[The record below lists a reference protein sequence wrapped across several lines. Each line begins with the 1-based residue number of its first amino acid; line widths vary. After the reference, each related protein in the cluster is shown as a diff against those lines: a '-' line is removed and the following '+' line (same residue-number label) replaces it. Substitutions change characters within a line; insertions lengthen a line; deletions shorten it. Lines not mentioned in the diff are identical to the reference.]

1 MHFAP
6 AIDEL
11 HLTRADGGTYT
22 PEKHNHNREEAM
34 RPPLPSRGF
43 EPHARKSSAGAYFPR
58 FRVSAA
64 KTNQETIV
72 LLITIAFLIVFG
84 LTLNG
89 FASVSNLLNLLRSIS
104 ILGVLGLGMGLIVI
118 SRGIDLSEVAIMAGS
133 WSIALIEM
141 QRGMPV
147 AGAVLIALAVAL
159 VIGVINGVMV
169 AFVEAPPL
177 FVTLAAGFVIYG
189 LAFWFAPAWVVYAP
203 KNEPSLMF
211 LGAGRLFGIPVPILV
226 FAAAA
231 VAMHLFLSRT
241 SLGRFI
247 YAQGDNPEAARLS
260 GVALRPLIVL
270 EYALVALLAWIAGF
284 VWIGT
289 TGSMQM
295 AITQGTMIFDVVLV
309 VVIGGISLI
318 GGRGSVF
325 SVVVGCVLIGT
336 LLNAF
341 TIMDVNTEVQNIIK
355 GVVLLAAIVL
365 DNWLHPRDEETARQ
379 GD

>member
-1 MHFAP
+1 MSVQS
-6 AIDEL
+6 
-11 HLTRADGGTYT
+11 
-22 PEKHNHNREEAM
+22 
-34 RPPLPSRGF
+34 PSRGVAV
-43 EPHARKSSAGAYFPR
+43 PAASSRLGALF
-58 FRVSAA
+58 A
-64 KTNQETIV
+64 KPSQEQIV
-72 LLITIAFLIVFG
+72 LLITIALLIVFG

-89 FASVSNLLNLLRSIS
+89 FATVSNLLNLLRSIS

-133 WSIALIEM
+133 WAIALIYM
-141 QRGMPV
+141 QNGMPV
-147 AGAVLIALAVAL
+147 LTAVLLALAIAVLI
-159 VIGVINGVMV
+159 GVVNGVMV
-169 AFVEAPPL
+169 AFVEAPAL

-189 LAFWFAPAWVVYAP
+189 LAFWIAPAWVVYVPKDAP
-203 KNEPSLMF
+203 GLMY

-226 FAAAA
+226 FAACAI
-231 VAMHLFLSRT
+231 AMHLFLSRT
-241 SLGRFI
+241 SIGRFI
-247 YAQGDNPEAARLS
+247 YSQGDNPEAARLT

-270 EYALVALLAWIAGF
+270 EHVLVAVLAWIAGL
-284 VWIGT
+284 VWVGT

-325 SVVVGCVLIGT
+325 SVVVGCILIGT

-341 TIMDVNTEVQNIIK
+341 TIMDVNSEVQNIIK

>member
-1 MHFAP
+1 MSVQS
-6 AIDEL
+6 
-11 HLTRADGGTYT
+11 
-22 PEKHNHNREEAM
+22 
-34 RPPLPSRGF
+34 PSRDVVV
-43 EPHARKSSAGAYFPR
+43 PAAPSRSGAML
-58 FRVSAA
+58 A
-64 KTNQETIV
+64 KPSQEQIV
-72 LLITIAFLIVFG
+72 LLITIALLVVFG

-89 FASVSNLLNLLRSIS
+89 FATVSNLLNLLRSIS

-133 WSIALIEM
+133 WAIALIEI
-141 QRGMPV
+141 QNGMPV
-147 AGAVLIALAVAL
+147 FTAVLLALAIAVLIGIV
-159 VIGVINGVMV
+159 NGVMV
-169 AFVEAPPL
+169 AFVEAPAL

-189 LAFWFAPAWVVYAP
+189 LAFWIAPAWVVYAP
-203 KNEPSLMF
+203 KDAPGLMY

-226 FAAAA
+226 FAVCAI
-231 VAMHLFLSRT
+231 AMHLFLSRT
-241 SLGRFI
+241 SIGRFI
-247 YAQGDNPEAARLS
+247 YSQGDNPEAARLT
-260 GVALRPLIVL
+260 GVPLRPLIVL
-270 EYALVALLAWIAGF
+270 EHVLVAVLAWIAGL
-284 VWIGT
+284 VWVGT

-325 SVVVGCVLIGT
+325 SVVVGCILIGT

-341 TIMDVNTEVQNIIK
+341 TIMDVNSEVQNIIK